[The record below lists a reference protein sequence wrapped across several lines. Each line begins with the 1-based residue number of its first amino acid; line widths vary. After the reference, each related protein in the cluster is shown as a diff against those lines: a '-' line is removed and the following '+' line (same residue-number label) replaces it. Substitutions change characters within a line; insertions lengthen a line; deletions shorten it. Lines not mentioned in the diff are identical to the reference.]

1 MNLSNESIPKRYRIQ
16 VLSNLQC
23 VGEAKILIFNIM
35 KLFEKYAKLR
45 QKAYV
50 ASMVTK
56 SVSGSMA
63 LENQEVPEPQV
74 KAIVIA
80 LLREAELKGREFSKD

>member
-1 MNLSNESIPKRYRIQ
+1 
-16 VLSNLQC
+16 
-23 VGEAKILIFNIM
+23 M

-50 ASMVTK
+50 TAMVTD
-56 SVSGSMA
+56 SVAGSMA
-63 LENQEVPEPQV
+63 LENQQVPEVQV

-80 LLREAELKGREFSKD
+80 LLREAELKGRKFD

>member
-1 MNLSNESIPKRYRIQ
+1 
-16 VLSNLQC
+16 
-23 VGEAKILIFNIM
+23 M

-50 ASMVTK
+50 TSMITE
-56 SVSGSMA
+56 SVIGSMA
-63 LENQEVPEPQV
+63 LESKYVPEAQV

-80 LLREAELKGREFSKD
+80 LLQEAELRGRKFDRS

>member
-1 MNLSNESIPKRYRIQ
+1 
-16 VLSNLQC
+16 
-23 VGEAKILIFNIM
+23 M

-50 ASMVTK
+50 TSLITE
-56 SVSGSMA
+56 SVIGSMA
-63 LENQEVPEPQV
+63 LENRQVPESQV

-80 LLREAELKGREFSKD
+80 LLREEELRGRQFE

>member
-1 MNLSNESIPKRYRIQ
+1 
-16 VLSNLQC
+16 
-23 VGEAKILIFNIM
+23 M

-50 ASMVTK
+50 TAMVTK

-63 LENQEVPEPQV
+63 LENQQVPESQV

>member
-1 MNLSNESIPKRYRIQ
+1 
-16 VLSNLQC
+16 
-23 VGEAKILIFNIM
+23 M

-50 ASMVTK
+50 TSMVTNA
-56 SVSGSMA
+56 VSGSMA
-63 LENQEVPEPQV
+63 LENQHVPESQV

>member
-1 MNLSNESIPKRYRIQ
+1 MFGHHQIHAR
-16 VLSNLQC
+16 QC
-23 VGEAKILIFNIM
+23 YEKVLIFNTM
-35 KLFEKYAKLR
+35 KLFEKYPKLR

-50 ASMVTK
+50 TSMVTK

>member
-1 MNLSNESIPKRYRIQ
+1 
-16 VLSNLQC
+16 
-23 VGEAKILIFNIM
+23 M

-45 QKAYV
+45 QRAYV
-50 ASMVTK
+50 TAMITE

-63 LENQEVPEPQV
+63 LENQQVPEAQV

-80 LLREAELKGREFSKD
+80 LLREEELKGREFVNN